1 MCCLSIV
8 SRQLLASLHFRFHQK
23 VAQSSKMT
31 ASKAT
36 TSAAAEASRRL
47 FRQLAQSRRS
57 TRRFDPSKT
66 IEPAALR
73 SILQSTR
80 TAPSGFNLQ
89 PAHALLVRDP
99 AVKDRLASEAMLGLG
114 NQYRTRDCAAMAVF
128 VADLEISR
136 RIPRIVELEK
146 AAACRDPNYLAV
158 LPVAASFLTGEGHA
172 ATLFKQL
179 ATSALSPV
187 QPMPSIEA
195 VESWS
200 YKNAAL
206 SAMMYTLA
214 AHSQGLGTCMMEGY
228 DVRRAREVLRVPD
241 RYAMPLMV
249 ATGYTYAEEKAEGGS
264 GGYDEDAMPKTPRLE
279 MEEMFFGD
287 TFGASL
293 DDVLNC
299 HETEEDS

>member
-1 MCCLSIV
+1 
-8 SRQLLASLHFRFHQK
+8 
-23 VAQSSKMT
+23 MT
-31 ASKAT
+31 AAKAT
-36 TSAAAEASRRL
+36 TTSATAASRL

-57 TRRFDPSKT
+57 IRRFDPHAA
-66 IEPAALR
+66 IEPAILR
-73 SILQSTR
+73 SILETTR
-80 TAPSGFNLQ
+80 TTPSGFNLQ
-89 PAHALLVRDP
+89 PTHTIIVRDP
-99 AVKDRLASEAMLGLG
+99 EIKAQLASEAMLGLG

-128 VADLEISR
+128 VTDLEISK
-136 RIPRIVELEK
+136 RIPRIYDLEK
-146 AAACRDPNYLAV
+146 QSQCRDPNYMAI
-158 LPVAASFLTGEGHA
+158 LPVATSFLTGEGHA

-187 QPMPSIEA
+187 QPMPSIES

-206 SAMMYTLA
+206 SAMLYTLA
-214 AHSQGLGTCMMEGY
+214 AHSHGLGTCMMEGY

-249 ATGYTYAEEKAEGGS
+249 ATGHAYKEEPKEDGT
-264 GGYDEDAMPKTPRLE
+264 GGYDEDKMPKTPRLE

-299 HETEEDS
+299 SQGDDGEILRK

>member
-1 MCCLSIV
+1 
-8 SRQLLASLHFRFHQK
+8 
-23 VAQSSKMT
+23 MT
-31 ASKAT
+31 AAKAT
-36 TSAAAEASRRL
+36 TSATSRL

-57 TRRFDPSKT
+57 TRRFDPSAAV
-66 IEPAALR
+66 EPAVLR
-73 SILQSTR
+73 SILETTR

-89 PAHALLVRDP
+89 PTHTIIVRDP
-99 AVKDRLASEAMLGLG
+99 QIKNKLASEAMLGLG

-128 VADLEISR
+128 VTDLEISK
-136 RIPRIVELEK
+136 RIPRIYELEK
-146 AAACRDPNYLAV
+146 QSQCRDPNYMAI
-158 LPVAASFLTGEGHA
+158 LPVATSFLTGEGHA
-172 ATLFKQL
+172 ATLLKQL

-206 SAMMYTLA
+206 SAMLYTLA
-214 AHSQGLGTCMMEGY
+214 AHSHGLGTCMMEGY

-249 ATGYTYAEEKAEGGS
+249 ATGHAYREEAKEDGS

-279 MEEMFFGD
+279 MEELFFED

-299 HETEEDS
+299 PQGGDEIKED